1 LGSNEGDEHL
11 DERKVFLLFRSF
23 WPSRKRAAMDR
34 AVAEI
39 EARGF
44 SYRGARP
51 VAFWRS
57 IRYPGGAIE
66 LLFVR
71 ATAI

>member
-11 DERKVFLLFRSF
+11 DERKVFLPFRSF

-44 SYRGARP
+44 SYRARP
-51 VAFWRS
+51 AAFWRS
-57 IRYPGGAIE
+57 IRYPGGASE